1 MKTCSGGKRGR
12 KAEREEKN
20 GMDTKRKGLIGL
32 PLAGQEN
39 EAENGKTKN
48 GTAGGEKETFGHF
61 SDPAR
66 KKSGGKKTVLLILL
80 AAVLLAAGLPALIRA
95 GITNRKSGTENA
107 QSGTRES
114 AETSAPDIGP
124 AAPDG
129 QKTMNGNGASADPSA
144 EENAL
149 VLLPEPDAGQNQ
161 VTVDI
166 RPKEEKEKSEKPEVS
181 SSAIG
186 SDRDGKRK
194 DGAVIRLEP
203 ETSLTE
209 EDGETP
215 VTGNPA
221 DLRPAVQPGSDNP
234 FEDGNGAE
242 EDSDLP
248 EKDGKALFGEDRP
261 GEGNHF

>member
-1 MKTCSGGKRGR
+1 
-12 KAEREEKN
+12 
-20 GMDTKRKGLIGL
+20 MDTKRKGLIGL

-61 SDPAR
+61 SDPAH
-66 KKSGGKKTVLLILL
+66 KKSGGKKTLLVILL

-95 GITNRKSGTENA
+95 GTGQSGSGTSDA
-107 QSGTRES
+107 QSGTQES
-114 AETSAPDIGP
+114 AEPSVPEIGP

-129 QKTMNGNGASADPSA
+129 QKTVNGNGTDADPSA

-166 RPKEEKEKSEKPEVS
+166 KPKEGNGPSSGKPEVS
-181 SSAIG
+181 SSAAG

-234 FEDGNGAE
+234 FEDGNGGE